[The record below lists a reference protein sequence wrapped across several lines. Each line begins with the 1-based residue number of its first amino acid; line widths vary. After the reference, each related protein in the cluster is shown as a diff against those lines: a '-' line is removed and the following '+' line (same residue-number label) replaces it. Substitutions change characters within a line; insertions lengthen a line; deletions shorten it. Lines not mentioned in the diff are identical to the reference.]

1 MTFAF
6 GHTPHINKKI
16 TKLIA
21 ASIAISN
28 MPRESCEFVEAQN
41 GPTFHE
47 NVIQGFHVVLN

>member
-16 TKLIA
+16 TKLIV
-21 ASIAISN
+21 ASVAISN
-28 MPRESCEFVEAQN
+28 VLGESCEFVETQN

-47 NVIQGFHVVLN
+47 HVIQGLDVVLD

>member
-16 TKLIA
+16 IKLIV

-28 MPRESCEFVEAQN
+28 VLRESCKFVEAQN

-47 NVIQGFHVVLN
+47 HVIQGFDVVLD

>member
-6 GHTPHINKKI
+6 GHMPHINKQI
-16 TKLIA
+16 TKLIV

-28 MPRESCEFVEAQN
+28 VLGKKCEFVEAQN

-47 NVIQGFHVVLN
+47 HVIQGLHVVLD

>member
-16 TKLIA
+16 TKLIM

-28 MPRESCEFVEAQN
+28 ALGESCEFVEA
-41 GPTFHE
+41 
-47 NVIQGFHVVLN
+47 